1 MEQWPPDVF
10 TNLGIL
16 LVSEEYIMNPD
27 PLTIY
32 SPFPNN
38 IKTMI
43 EYNQEYMDK
52 LDVQLVSLERLKK
65 HYINILDDLLISQ
78 HKCQEKIEYLNKKA
92 LQNKTHSNS
101 AINFITLYN
110 KRVEQS
116 LHSAITLYGNNQTK
130 IGEIKK
136 EIDQIDYCIYKT
148 LYYKKD
154 TKICNTR
161 CK

>member
-16 LVSEEYIMNPD
+16 LVSEEYIMSPN

-38 IKTMI
+38 IKTTK
-43 EYNQEYMDK
+43 EYKQEYMNK
-52 LDVQLVSLERLKK
+52 LDVQIVSLERQKK
-65 HYINILDDLLISQ
+65 YYINVLDDLLISQ
-78 HKCQEKIEYLNKKA
+78 HKCQEKIEYLDKKA
-92 LQNKTHSNS
+92 LHNKTHGNS

-116 LHSAITLYGNNQTK
+116 LHGAITLYGNNQTK

-136 EIDQIDYCIYKT
+136 EIEQIDRYIYKT
-148 LYYKKD
+148 NLCKKHLE
-154 TKICNTR
+154 
-161 CK
+161 

>member
-1 MEQWPPDVF
+1 MEQWSPDVF

-38 IKTMI
+38 IKTMK
-43 EYNQEYMDK
+43 EYKQEYMNK
-52 LDVQLVSLERLKK
+52 LDIQIISLEQQKK
-65 HYINILDDLLISQ
+65 VWIHELDALLISQ
-78 HKCQEKIEYLNKKA
+78 YKCQEKIEYLNKKA
-92 LQNKTHSNS
+92 LHNKTRGNS

-110 KRVEQS
+110 KRIEQG

-130 IGEIKK
+130 IAEIKK
-136 EIDQIDYCIYKT
+136 EIEKIDHCIYKT
-148 LYYKKD
+148 
-154 TKICNTR
+154 NW
-161 CK
+161 CKQHLERDILQVP